1 LLDKPYDLARAVTPM
16 NSTQIPDTPAT
27 AGSDFAELSR
37 LIKDAGLLR
46 RRRRYY
52 SVRIGLNLAAFGAGW
67 VAFAYLGDSWWQL
80 FLAAFFAMMFAQLSF
95 IGHDAG
101 HKQIF
106 RTRRANDATGI
117 VHGGLT
123 GLSYGWWIATHARH
137 HANPNNE
144 DEDPDVDISSL
155 AFSKAQSSQK
165 RGFLRWMAKYQAFL
179 FFPLLLLEGLNLHV
193 SSVKA
198 VLRKDL
204 RRRKLE
210 SALLIAHLV
219 AYLAA
224 VFIVLSPLTG
234 IIFILVHQFLWG
246 LYMGCS
252 FAPNHKGMEMLS
264 AGHKLDFLRKQVLTS
279 RNVRGGRIVDF
290 ALGGLNYQIEH
301 HLFPS
306 MARPNLKHAQVI
318 VRQFC
323 DRHGISYAQCGWARS
338 YGYVLQHLHEVS
350 EPLRAKKVAA

>member
-1 LLDKPYDLARAVTPM
+1 MT
-16 NSTQIPDTPAT
+16 STQVPDTPST

-37 LIKDAGLLR
+37 LIKAAGLLQR
-46 RRRRYY
+46 RRRHYA
-52 SVRIGLNLAAFGAGW
+52 VRIGLNLAAFGGGW
-67 VAFAYLGDSWWQL
+67 VAFVFLGDSWWQL

-106 RTRRANDATGI
+106 SSRKANDATGF

-123 GLSYGWWIATHARH
+123 GLSYGWWVGTHSRH
-137 HANPNNE
+137 HANPNHE
-144 DEDPDVDISSL
+144 DEDPDVDIAAL
-155 AFSKAQSSQK
+155 AFSKAQSAQK

-198 VLRKDL
+198 VLHKDI

-252 FAPNHKGMEMLS
+252 FAPNHKGMEMLT

-279 RNVRGGRIVDF
+279 RNVRGGPVVDF

-318 VRQFC
+318 VRDFC
-323 DRHGISYAQCGWARS
+323 ARHEISYAQCGWARS
-338 YGYVLQHLHEVS
+338 YGYVLQHLHEAG
-350 EPLRAKKVAA
+350 EPLRRRPAEVSA